1 MNKKVCVS
9 TLGCPKN
16 IVDSEKLLATLNY
29 EYEIT
34 ENPNQTD
41 YLIINTCGFLQSSVA
56 ENEDYISQAIK
67 LKQIGKIE
75 KIFVVGCL
83 VSRNRAE
90 LTKKFPDIDGFFGTD
105 FLDKLPAKIK
115 QNHNELYGERK
126 LLTPSHYAYLKISDG
141 CEHNCAFCAIP
152 AIKGKFNSLSIEKL
166 VEEAKYLA
174 ALGVKELILIA
185 QDTTSYGIDLYK
197 EQKLN
202 ELLQELSR
210 IEQFKWIRLMYTY
223 PRKFPTNIL
232 NTIKTADNIA
242 KYIDMP
248 IQHISTNI
256 LRKMGRGMS
265 KEETI
270 NLLRAIRQNV
280 PNIAIRTTF
289 IVGFPGETEKEFAEL
304 RDFIE
309 EFEFD
314 RMGVFEYSA
323 EIGTAAYKYS
333 DTVSKDIKAQR
344 LEELMLL
351 QQNISLKKNRKLIG
365 NEMQTLID
373 EVKDAFAIGR
383 TQYDAPEIDQQV
395 IIKSKK
401 LIAGGFYNVKI
412 VDAREYDLIGKVV
425 K

>member
-1 MNKKVCVS
+1 MKKKVCVS

-16 IVDSEKLLATLNY
+16 IVDSEKLIATLNY

-34 ENPNQTD
+34 DNPNQTD
-41 YLIINTCGFLQSSVA
+41 YLVINTCGFLQSSVD
-56 ENEDYISQAIK
+56 ENEDYVQQAIK
-67 LKQIGKIE
+67 LKKLGKIE

-83 VSRNRAE
+83 VSRFSKE
-90 LTKKFPDIDGFFGTD
+90 LTKKFPEIDGFFGTD
-105 FLDKLPAKIK
+105 FLDKLPKKIK

-152 AIKGKFNSLSIEKL
+152 AIKGKFNSISIEKL

-174 ALGVKELILIA
+174 KLGVKELILIA
-185 QDTTSYGIDLYK
+185 QDTTSYGIDFYQQ
-197 EQKLN
+197 QKLN
-202 ELLQELSR
+202 ELLLELSK

-223 PRKFPTNIL
+223 PRKFPENIL
-232 NTIKTADNIA
+232 ETINLADNIV

-248 IQHISTNI
+248 IQHINTGI
-256 LRKMGRGMS
+256 LKKMGRGMN
-265 KEETI
+265 KENTI
-270 NLLRAIRQNV
+270 NLLNNIRKSV

-304 RDFIE
+304 RDFVE
-309 EFEFD
+309 EFQFD

-323 EIGTAAYKYS
+323 EIGTPAYKYG
-333 DTVSKDIKAQR
+333 DTVAKDVKAQR

-351 QQNISLKKNRKLIG
+351 QQKIALNKNRKLIG
-365 NEMQTLID
+365 KEMTVLID
-373 EVKDAFAIGR
+373 EVADNHSIGR
-383 TQYDAPEIDQQV
+383 TQSDAPDIDQQV
-395 IIKSKK
+395 IIKSKN
-401 LIAGGFYNVKI
+401 LIQGKFYKTKI
-412 VDAREYDLIGKVV
+412 VDAREYDLIGKAL